1 MDQKKILLVEDD
13 PVLQKL
19 YKDLLTAEKYSVDT
33 ASDGQEAYEKMLS
46 GGWDLVLLDLVL
58 PKLNGLDIV
67 KKLKLQPSKKTN
79 KKIVVL
85 TNLEKGNEVDEIK
98 RIGYEYIIK
107 SNITP
112 DQFVAKIKSFL

>member
-1 MDQKKILLVEDD
+1 MKRILLVEDD
-13 PVLQKL
+13 TVLQKL